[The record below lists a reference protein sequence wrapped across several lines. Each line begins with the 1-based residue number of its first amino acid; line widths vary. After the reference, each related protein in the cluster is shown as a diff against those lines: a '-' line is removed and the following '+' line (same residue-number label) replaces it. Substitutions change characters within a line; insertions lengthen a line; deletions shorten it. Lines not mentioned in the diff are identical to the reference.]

1 MRSTPGKQGKSTP
14 PKSHPS
20 NKLNA
25 PRISAILIGFSHL
38 QALQVLKETSYLLDI
53 STTWLLVPSIIV
65 IFDGQAL
72 YIITHKRAPLL
83 YRRLVTNSIL
93 IDYAPE
99 NGTARPLSKI
109 SVVTMSKADTLQ
121 NERAFDTY

>member
-1 MRSTPGKQGKSTP
+1 M
-14 PKSHPS
+14 
-20 NKLNA
+20 
-25 PRISAILIGFSHL
+25 
-38 QALQVLKETSYLLDI
+38 LKETSYLLDI

-65 IFDGQAL
+65 IFDGPAL

-109 SVVTMSKADTLQ
+109 SEVTTSKADTLQ
-121 NERAFDTY
+121 IKYDYLIIYQCSYYQYVIT

>member
-1 MRSTPGKQGKSTP
+1 M
-14 PKSHPS
+14 
-20 NKLNA
+20 
-25 PRISAILIGFSHL
+25 
-38 QALQVLKETSYLLDI
+38 LKETSYLLDI

-83 YRRLVTNSIL
+83 NRRLVTNSIL

-109 SVVTMSKADTLQ
+109 SVVTMSKADTLHYI
-121 NERAFDTY
+121 EVHTYFRYDPNLDPYEEILSN

>member
-1 MRSTPGKQGKSTP
+1 M
-14 PKSHPS
+14 
-20 NKLNA
+20 
-25 PRISAILIGFSHL
+25 
-38 QALQVLKETSYLLDI
+38 LKETSYLLDI

-83 YRRLVTNSIL
+83 NRRLVTNSIL

-109 SVVTMSKADTLQ
+109 SVVTMSKADMLHTHIQKHSLPPSHTKNIKAVLITDEQ
-121 NERAFDTY
+121 KYHKYHSYVNTFSV